1 MKELAPWELPFFDS
15 RHDAVA
21 EAMHRWRAAYPALQ
35 ARIAN
40 LPLDMQCREVLRAM
54 GDAGLLAYAV
64 PDSASATIDVRS
76 ACMVREALAYDNV
89 LADFVFAM
97 QGIGSAAIWLFGS
110 DMLKQRYLPGIRDG
124 SRCAAFAMSEPEGSS
139 DVASLQTRARV
150 DGDDYVID
158 GVKAW
163 ISNGGIADQ
172 YIVIARTE
180 EAQGAGGLSAIV
192 VDGDTPGL
200 EIESR
205 TEIISPHPIATIR
218 FTACRVPRT
227 HLIGEA
233 GRGFKMAMAT
243 LDYFRASVG
252 AAATGAARRALDET
266 LVRVSSRKI
275 FGTLMSEMDTVR
287 MKIAD
292 MSLDLDTAALLTYRA
307 AWLKDESSRSA
318 TREIAMAKLGA
329 TEAAQRVVDAA
340 VQLFGGVGVSHGSI
354 IEQLYRDIR
363 PMRIY
368 EGASEV
374 QKLIIGK
381 RTLAA
386 GTSVPHAYLPTIRS
400 V

>member
-1 MKELAPWELPFFDS
+1 MKELAPWELPFFTS
-15 RHDAVA
+15 GHDEVL
-21 EAMHRWRAAYPALQ
+21 EAMRRWRAAFPALQ
-35 ARIAN
+35 AHIATM
-40 LPLDMQCREVLRAM
+40 PLDAQCRAVLQAL
-54 GDAGLLAYAV
+54 GDAGLLRYAV
-64 PDSASATIDVRS
+64 AGNGGEGGGEGSSGVIDVRS
-76 ACMVREALAYDNV
+76 ACLVREALAYDSV

-110 DMLKQRYLPGIRDG
+110 DELRRRYLPGIRDG
-124 SRCAAFAMSEPEGSS
+124 SRCAAFAMSEPDGSS
-139 DVASLQTRARV
+139 DVAGLSTRARI

-158 GVKAW
+158 GAKAW

-180 EAQGAGGLSAIV
+180 DVQGGGGLSAIV

-200 EIESR
+200 VIESR

-218 FTACRVPRT
+218 FTGCRVPRT
-227 HLIGEA
+227 QLIGEA

-243 LDYFRASVG
+243 LDFFRASVG
-252 AAATGAARRALDET
+252 AAATGVARRALDET
-266 LVRVSSRKI
+266 LQRVAGRQL
-275 FGTLMSEMDTVR
+275 FGTPMAEMDTVR

-292 MSLDLDTAALLTYRA
+292 MALELDTAALLTYRA
-307 AWLKDESSRSA
+307 AWLKDTSRRSA

-340 VQLFGGVGVSHGSI
+340 VQLFGGTGVSQGSI

-386 GTSVPHAYLPTIRS
+386 GVAVVGP
-400 V
+400 